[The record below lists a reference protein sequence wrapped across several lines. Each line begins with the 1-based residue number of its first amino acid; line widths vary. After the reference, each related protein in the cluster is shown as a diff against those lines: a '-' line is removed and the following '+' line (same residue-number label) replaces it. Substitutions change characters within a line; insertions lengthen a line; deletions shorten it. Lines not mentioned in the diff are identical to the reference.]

1 MPRKQLV
8 HNPKRVV
15 RYFISSLLLYC
26 FILIVSLS
34 LFASPM
40 EVTSTFISTT
50 RSSKYLTLTSYSP
63 VILPAS
69 TLRRDFLGCCH
80 SLRPSPHLRT
90 RAGKRNSRRSYT
102 RSPRLVVRAS
112 LDSGLILVIVA
123 VTAFSAIAFAY
134 CHNTFRKRKSSDE
147 VIQIPSC

>member
-15 RYFISSLLLYC
+15 RYFISSLLLLC
-26 FILIVSLS
+26 FILIIINHLS
-34 LFASPM
+34 FSPM
-40 EVTSTFISTT
+40 EVTSTFIST

-69 TLRRDFLGCCH
+69 SLRSIRRDFLGCCH
-80 SLRPSPHLRT
+80 SLRPPHLRT
-90 RAGKRNSRRSYT
+90 RAGKRKSSRSSI
-102 RSPRLVVRAS
+102 RSPRLIVRAS
-112 LDSGLILVIVA
+112 IDSGLILVVVA

-134 CHNTFRKRKSSDE
+134 CHNNFRKKKSSE
-147 VIQIPSC
+147 KVI

>member
-1 MPRKQLV
+1 MPRKQSERESLV
-8 HNPKRVV
+8 ISYPHLLSKS
-15 RYFISSLLLYC
+15 FILKSFSLL
-26 FILIVSLS
+26 
-34 LFASPM
+34 ASPM
-40 EVTSTFISTT
+40 EVTSTTFISTT

-80 SLRPSPHLRT
+80 SLRRPSPHLRT
-90 RAGKRNSRRSYT
+90 RAGKRNSRRSSI

-134 CHNTFRKRKSSDE
+134 CQNTFRKRKTSDV
-147 VIQIPSC
+147 VIGNF